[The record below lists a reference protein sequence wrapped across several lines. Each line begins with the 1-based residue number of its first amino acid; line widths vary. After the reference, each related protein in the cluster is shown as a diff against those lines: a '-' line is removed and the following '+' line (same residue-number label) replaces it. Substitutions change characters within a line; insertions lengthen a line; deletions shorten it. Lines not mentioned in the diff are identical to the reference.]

1 MHSSILKKGW
11 MKMTNKTDMM
21 NELLSQGYD
30 FETAYII
37 VADTCFGIDSSD
49 FDFSGLED
57 LEVEAA

>member
-1 MHSSILKKGW
+1 
-11 MKMTNKTDMM
+11 MTNKTDMM

-57 LEVEAA
+57 FEVEAA